1 MAALWCKIGGHCGVA
16 FQGIAAIPSEASM
29 SQLMTGKQALLEMLK
44 AEGVDYIFG
53 NPGTSE
59 GPIIDLLGDYPEFR
73 YILTLQESVAVGMGE
88 AYARARNR
96 ASFVSLHVDSGLA
109 NGIALM
115 LDALNTGTPMV
126 VTSANYDIRK
136 TNETITDLAALVR
149 PVTKWAVELSH
160 PDQIPSAIRRAFNEA
175 NSHPKGP
182 VYVGFTSNAL
192 EGMAEMNIAPSRP
205 VYDDARPSDEG
216 IAQAATLLMD
226 SSRPLM
232 MVGDRVSDDGA
243 VEEAVKLAELMGLP
257 VYQARGAEVSFPTT
271 HPQYQGGM
279 SLRVASQRAALQ
291 EVDLVLAVGSD
302 PFEELFYW
310 GDVILPPEAKL
321 VHIDPEAGRVGRSEP
336 TDVGIVAHCGLAL
349 KDLMAALEERLSP
362 GDMAEIDRRRE
373 VAVTEARR
381 RREAFEESV
390 AGKWDNS
397 PMTPARM
404 MAELAAA
411 IPDNAIVVDDSISN
425 RGTMRHYFQA
435 RERGDLRGVRGQS
448 IGGGIGATMGT
459 QCAYPDRPVF
469 GIIGDGSA
477 MMTIQGLWTAA
488 NDNIPCIFVICNN
501 GMYRVLKVNFNV
513 YQEEILE
520 LPETSG
526 GRLLYSD
533 FATPFDMAAIA
544 NSMGVHGETITDP
557 AQIKPAVDR
566 AVASGKPALLDMVID
581 GSL

>member
-1 MAALWCKIGGHCGVA
+1 
-16 FQGIAAIPSEASM
+16 M

-44 AEGVDYIFG
+44 AEGVEYIFG

-73 YILTLQESVAVGMGE
+73 YILTLQESVAMGMGE
-88 AYARARNR
+88 AYARATGR

-126 VTSANYDIRK
+126 VTSANYDARK
-136 TNETITDLAALVR
+136 VNETITDLANLVR
-149 PVTKWAVELSH
+149 PVTKWSVELDH
-160 PDQIPSAIRRAFNEA
+160 ADQIPSVIRRAFNEA

-192 EGMAEMNIAPSRP
+192 EGMAEMNIVPSRP
-205 VYDDARPSDEG
+205 VHDDTRPSADG
-216 IAQAATLLMD
+216 IAEAATLLMD
-226 SSRPLM
+226 ASRPVML
-232 MVGDRVSDDGA
+232 VGDRLSDDGA
-243 VEEAVKLAELMGLP
+243 LDQAVELAELMGLP
-257 VYQARGAEVSFPTT
+257 VYQARGAEVAFPTR
-271 HPQYQGGM
+271 HDQFLGAL
-279 SLRVASQRAALQ
+279 SLRVSQQRAVLQ

-310 GDVILPPEAKL
+310 GDVILPPEARL
-321 VHIDPEAGRVGRSEP
+321 VHIDPDRKAIGRSEP
-336 TDVGIVAHCGLAL
+336 TDVGIVGHCGLAL
-349 KDLMAALEERLSP
+349 SDLIAAVKERLSP
-362 GDMAEIDRRRE
+362 GDFAEIEQRKQAVIQQRRDSR
-373 VAVTEARR
+373 AG
-381 RREAFEESV
+381 FEESV
-390 AGKWDNS
+390 AEKWDHK

-404 MAELAAA
+404 MSELADA

-435 RERGDLRGVRGQS
+435 ERRGDLRGYRGQS
-448 IGGGIGATMGT
+448 IGGGMGTTMGT
-459 QCAYPDRPVF
+459 QCANPDRPVF

-513 YQEEILE
+513 YQQDVLE

-533 FATPFDMAAIA
+533 FGTPFDMAAIA
-544 NSMGVHGETITDP
+544 NSMGVHGERITEP
-557 AQIKPAVDR
+557 SQIKPAVDR
-566 AVASGKPALLDMVID
+566 AIASGKPALLDMVID
-581 GSL
+581 GEL

>member
-1 MAALWCKIGGHCGVA
+1 
-16 FQGIAAIPSEASM
+16 M

-44 AEGVDYIFG
+44 AEGVEYIFG

-88 AYARARNR
+88 AYARATGK

-126 VTSANYDIRK
+126 VTSANYDARK
-136 TNETITDLAALVR
+136 VNETITDLANLVR
-149 PVTKWAVELSH
+149 PVTKWSVELDH
-160 PDQIPSAIRRAFNEA
+160 ADQIPSVIRRAFNEA

-192 EGMAEMNIAPSRP
+192 EGMAEMNIVPSRP
-205 VYDDARPSDEG
+205 VYDDTRPSSDG
-216 IAQAATLLMD
+216 IAQAAALLMD
-226 SSRPLM
+226 ASRPMM
-232 MVGDRVSDDGA
+232 MVGDRVSDDDAVDQA
-243 VEEAVKLAELMGLP
+243 VELAELMGLP
-257 VYQARGAEVSFPTT
+257 VYQARGAEVAFPTM
-271 HPQYQGGM
+271 HDQFLGAL
-279 SLRVASQRAALQ
+279 SLRVSQQRAVLQ
-291 EVDLVLAVGSD
+291 DVDLVLAVGSD

-321 VHIDPEAGRVGRSEP
+321 VHIDPDRSKIGRSEP
-336 TDVGIVAHCGLAL
+336 THVGIVGNCASALDDLVAAL
-349 KDLMAALEERLSP
+349 KERLAP
-362 GDMAEIDRRRE
+362 GDAPEIEQRKAGVVDAKRAGRI
-373 VAVTEARR
+373 
-381 RREAFEESV
+381 AFEESV
-390 AGKWDNS
+390 AENWDHR

-404 MAELAAA
+404 MSELADAM
-411 IPDNAIVVDDSISN
+411 PDNAIVVDDSISN
-425 RGTMRHYFQA
+425 RGVMRHYFQA
-435 RERGDLRGVRGQS
+435 RRRGDLRGYRGQS
-448 IGGGIGATMGT
+448 IGGGMGTTMGT
-459 QCAYPDRPVF
+459 QCANPDRPVF

-488 NDNIPCIFVICNN
+488 NDNIPCVFVICNN

-513 YQEEILE
+513 YQQDILE

-533 FATPFDMAAIA
+533 FGTPFDMAAIA
-544 NSMGVHGETITDP
+544 NSMGVHGERITEP
-557 AQIKPAVDR
+557 SQIKPAVDR

>member
-1 MAALWCKIGGHCGVA
+1 
-16 FQGIAAIPSEASM
+16 M
-29 SQLMTGKQALLEMLK
+29 SQMMTGKQALLEMLK

-88 AYARARNR
+88 AYARAIGK

-126 VTSANYDIRK
+126 VTSANYDARK
-136 TNETITDLAALVR
+136 VNETITDLANLVR
-149 PVTKWAVELSH
+149 PVTKWATELTL
-160 PDQIPSAIRRAFNEA
+160 PDQIPSVIRRAFNEA
-175 NSHPKGP
+175 NTHPKGP

-205 VYDDARPSDEG
+205 VYDAPRPSAEG
-216 IAQAATLLMD
+216 IAQAASLLMD
-226 SSRPLM
+226 ASRPLM
-232 MVGDRVSDDGA
+232 LVGDRLSDDGA
-243 VEEAVKLAELMGLP
+243 VEQAVELAELMGLP
-257 VYQARGAEVSFPTT
+257 VYQARGAEVAFPTT
-271 HPQYQGGM
+271 HPQYMGPL
-279 SLRVASQRAALQ
+279 SLRVSAQRAVLQ
-291 EVDLVLAVGSD
+291 RVDTVLAVGSD

-321 VHIDPEAGRVGRSEP
+321 VHMDSDAAKIGRSEP
-336 TDVGIVAHCGLAL
+336 TDLGIVGHCGLAL
-349 KDLMAALEERLSP
+349 TDLIAALKERLSP
-362 GDMAEIDRRRE
+362 GDMPEIEERKQVVTAERQ
-373 VAVTEARR
+373 R

-390 AGKWDNS
+390 AEKWEHK

-404 MAELAAA
+404 MSELAAA
-411 IPDNAIVVDDSISN
+411 LPDNAIVVDDSISN

-477 MMTIQGLWTAA
+477 MMTVQGLWTAA
-488 NDNIPCIFVICNN
+488 NDNIPCVFVICNN
-501 GMYRVLKVNFNV
+501 GSYRVLKVNFNV

-526 GRLLYSD
+526 GRLMYSD

-544 NSMGVHGETITDP
+544 NSMGVHGERITDP
-557 AQIKPAVDR
+557 SQIKPAVDR

>member
-1 MAALWCKIGGHCGVA
+1 
-16 FQGIAAIPSEASM
+16 M

-44 AEGVDYIFG
+44 AEGVEYIFG

-73 YILTLQESVAVGMGE
+73 YILTLQESVAMGMGE
-88 AYARARNR
+88 AYARATGR

-126 VTSANYDIRK
+126 VTSANYDARK
-136 TNETITDLAALVR
+136 VNETITDLANLVR
-149 PVTKWAVELSH
+149 PVTKWAVELNH
-160 PDQIPSAIRRAFNEA
+160 ADQIPSVIRRAFNEA

-205 VYDDARPSDEG
+205 VHDATRPNAGG
-216 IAQAATLLMD
+216 IAEAATLLMD
-226 SSRPLM
+226 ASRPMLL
-232 MVGDRVSDDGA
+232 VGDRLSDDDAIDQA
-243 VEEAVKLAELMGLP
+243 VELAELMGLP
-257 VYQARGAEVSFPTT
+257 AYQARGAEVAFPTT
-271 HPQYQGGM
+271 HDQFLGAL
-279 SLRVASQRAALQ
+279 SLRVTQQRAVLQ

-310 GDVILPPEAKL
+310 GDVILPSDAKL
-321 VHIDPEAGRVGRSEP
+321 VHIDPDRKAIGRSEP
-336 TDVGIVAHCGLAL
+336 TDVGIVGHCGLAL
-349 KDLMAALEERLSP
+349 SDLIVALKERLSP
-362 GDMAEIDRRRE
+362 GDFAEIEQRKQAVIEQRRSNR
-373 VAVTEARR
+373 A
-381 RREAFEESV
+381 AFEES
-390 AGKWDNS
+390 AAEKWEHK

-404 MAELAAA
+404 MSELAAA

-435 RERGDLRGVRGQS
+435 ERRGDLRGVRGQS
-448 IGGGIGATMGT
+448 IGGGMGATMGT
-459 QCAYPDRPVF
+459 QCANPDRPVF

-488 NDNIPCIFVICNN
+488 NDNIPCVFVICNN

-513 YQEEILE
+513 YQQDVLE

-533 FATPFDMAAIA
+533 FGTPFDMAAIA
-544 NSMGVHGETITDP
+544 NSMGVHGERITDP
-557 AQIKPAVDR
+557 AEIKPAVDR

>member
-1 MAALWCKIGGHCGVA
+1 M
-16 FQGIAAIPSEASM
+16 P
-29 SQLMTGKQALLEMLK
+29 QLMTGKQALLEMLK

-88 AYARARNR
+88 SYARATGR

-109 NGIALM
+109 NGIALL

-136 TNETITDLAALVR
+136 VNETITDLAQLVR
-149 PVTKWAVELSH
+149 PVTKWAVELTH
-160 PDQIPSAIRRAFNEA
+160 PDQIPSVIRRAFNEA

-192 EGMAEMNIAPSRP
+192 EGMAEMNIVPSRP
-205 VYDDARPSDEG
+205 VYNAARPSEQG
-216 IAQAATLLMD
+216 IAQAASLLMD
-226 SSRPLM
+226 SSRPMLL
-232 MVGDRVSDDGA
+232 VGDRLSDDGA
-243 VEEAVKLAELMGLP
+243 VDEAVELAELMGLP
-257 VYQARGAEVSFPTT
+257 VYQARGAEVAFPTM
-271 HPQYQGGM
+271 HGQFQGSL
-279 SLRVASQRAALQ
+279 SLRVAAQRAVLQ
-291 EVDLVLAVGSD
+291 TFDLVLAVGSD

-310 GDVILPPEAKL
+310 GDVILPPDAKL
-321 VHIDPEAGRVGRSEP
+321 IHIDPDASRIGRSEP
-336 TDVGIVAHCGLAL
+336 TDVGIVGHCGLAL
-349 KDLMAALEERLSP
+349 TDLTAALKERLSP
-362 GDMAEIDRRRE
+362 GDLPEIEKRKQAAVDEVRRRQ
-373 VAVTEARR
+373 
-381 RREAFEESV
+381 EAFEESV
-390 AGKWDNS
+390 AEKWDHK

-435 RERGDLRGVRGQS
+435 QKRGDLRGYRGQS
-448 IGGGIGATMGT
+448 IGGGIGTTMGT
-459 QCAYPDRPVF
+459 QCANPDRPVF

-477 MMTIQGLWTAA
+477 MMTVQGLWTAA

-501 GMYRVLKVNFNV
+501 GSYRVLKVNFNV

-544 NSMGVHGETITDP
+544 NSMGVQGERITDP

>member
-1 MAALWCKIGGHCGVA
+1 
-16 FQGIAAIPSEASM
+16 M
-29 SQLMTGKQALLEMLK
+29 SQMMTGKQALLEMLK

-88 AYARARNR
+88 AYARAIGK

-126 VTSANYDIRK
+126 VTSANYDARK
-136 TNETITDLAALVR
+136 VNETITDLANLVR
-149 PVTKWAVELSH
+149 PVTKWATELTL
-160 PDQIPSAIRRAFNEA
+160 PDQIPSVIRRAFNEA
-175 NSHPKGP
+175 NTHPKGP

-205 VYDDARPSDEG
+205 VYDAPRPSAEG
-216 IAQAATLLMD
+216 IAQAASLLMD
-226 SSRPLM
+226 ASRPLM
-232 MVGDRVSDDGA
+232 LVGDRLSDDGA
-243 VEEAVKLAELMGLP
+243 VEQAVELAELMGLP
-257 VYQARGAEVSFPTT
+257 VYQARGAEVAFPTV
-271 HPQYQGGM
+271 HPQYMGPL
-279 SLRVASQRAALQ
+279 SLRVSAQRAVLQ
-291 EVDLVLAVGSD
+291 RVDTVLAVGSD

-310 GDVILPPEAKL
+310 GDVILPPDSKL
-321 VHIDPEAGRVGRSEP
+321 IHIDSDASKIGRSEP
-336 TDVGIVAHCGLAL
+336 TDVGIVGHCGLAL
-349 KDLMAALEERLSP
+349 TDLTAALKERLSP
-362 GDMAEIDRRRE
+362 GDMPEIEGRKQ
-373 VAVTEARR
+373 AVTAEKQR
-381 RREAFEESV
+381 RREAFEESM
-390 AGKWDNS
+390 AEKWDHK

-404 MAELAAA
+404 MSELAAA
-411 IPDNAIVVDDSISN
+411 LPGNAIVVDDSISN

-477 MMTIQGLWTAA
+477 MMTVQGLWTAA
-488 NDNIPCIFVICNN
+488 NDNIPCVFVICNN
-501 GMYRVLKVNFNV
+501 GSYRVLKVNFNV

-526 GRLLYSD
+526 GRLMYSD

-544 NSMGVHGETITDP
+544 NSMGVHGERITDP
-557 AQIKPAVDR
+557 SQIKPAVDR
-566 AVASGKPALLDMVID
+566 AIASGKPALLDMVID

>member
-1 MAALWCKIGGHCGVA
+1 
-16 FQGIAAIPSEASM
+16 M
-29 SQLMTGKQALLEMLK
+29 SQMMTGKQALLEMLK

-59 GPIIDLLGDYPEFR
+59 GPIIDLLGDYPELR
-73 YILTLQESVAVGMGE
+73 YILTLQESVAMGMGE
-88 AYARARNR
+88 AYARARGT

-136 TNETITDLAALVR
+136 VNETITDLADLVR

-160 PDQIPSAIRRAFNEA
+160 ADQIPSVIRRAFNEA

-192 EGMAEMNIAPSRP
+192 EGMAEMNLEPSRP
-205 VYDDARPSDEG
+205 VHDGARPSAEG
-216 IAQAATLLMD
+216 IEQAAALLANA
-226 SSRPLM
+226 SRPLLL
-232 MVGDRVSDDGA
+232 VGDRLSDDDA
-243 VEEAVKLAELMGLP
+243 VDEAVALAELMGLP
-257 VYQARGAEVSFPTT
+257 VYQARGAEVAFPTT
-271 HPQYQGGM
+271 HDQFMGAL
-279 SLRVASQRAALQ
+279 SLRVGEQRAVLQ
-291 EVDLVLAVGSD
+291 AVDLVLAVGSD

-310 GDVILPPEAKL
+310 GDVILPSEAKL
-321 VHIDPEAGRVGRSEP
+321 VHIDPDRSKIGRSEP
-336 TDVGIVAHCGLAL
+336 TDVGIVGHCKLAL
-349 KDLMAALEERLSP
+349 QDLIAALEERLSASDRSEI
-362 GDMAEIDRRRE
+362 GLRKQGVIAERQSNR
-373 VAVTEARR
+373 A
-381 RREAFEESV
+381 AFEESV
-390 AGKWDNS
+390 AEKWDHR

-404 MAELAAA
+404 MSELAAA
-411 IPDNAIVVDDSISN
+411 IPNNAIVVDDSISN
-425 RGTMRHYFQA
+425 RATMRHYFQA
-435 RERGDLRGVRGQS
+435 QHRPDLRGVRGQS
-448 IGGGIGATMGT
+448 IGGGIGVTMGT
-459 QCAYPDRPVF
+459 QCAYPDRTVF

-488 NDNIPCIFVICNN
+488 NDEIPCVFVICNN
-501 GMYRVLKVNFNV
+501 GMYRVLKTNFNV
-513 YQEEILE
+513 YQRDVLN

-533 FATPFDMAAIA
+533 FGTPFDMAAIA
-544 NSMGVHGETITDP
+544 NSMGVHGERITEPD
-557 AQIKPAVDR
+557 QIKPAVDR

>member
-1 MAALWCKIGGHCGVA
+1 
-16 FQGIAAIPSEASM
+16 M

-88 AYARARNR
+88 AYARATGR

-126 VTSANYDIRK
+126 VTSANYDARK
-136 TNETITDLAALVR
+136 VNETITDLANLVR
-149 PVTKWAVELSH
+149 PVTKWSVELNH
-160 PDQIPSAIRRAFNEA
+160 PDQIPSVIRRAFNEA

-192 EGMAEMNIAPSRP
+192 EGMAEMNIVPSRP
-205 VYDDARPSDEG
+205 VHDATRPSADG
-216 IAQAATLLMD
+216 IAEAATLLMD
-226 SSRPLM
+226 ASRPVML
-232 MVGDRVSDDGA
+232 VGDRLSDDDALDQA
-243 VEEAVKLAELMGLP
+243 VELAELMGLP
-257 VYQARGAEVSFPTT
+257 VYQARGAEVAFPTR
-271 HPQYQGGM
+271 HDQFLGAL
-279 SLRVASQRAALQ
+279 SLRVSQQRAVLQ

-310 GDVILPPEAKL
+310 GDVILPPEARL
-321 VHIDPEAGRVGRSEP
+321 VHIDPDRKAIGRSEP
-336 TDVGIVAHCGLAL
+336 TDVGIVGHCGLAL
-349 KDLMAALEERLSP
+349 SDLIAAVKERLSP
-362 GDMAEIDRRRE
+362 GDFAEIEQRKQAVIQQRRDSR
-373 VAVTEARR
+373 A
-381 RREAFEESV
+381 AFEESV
-390 AGKWDNS
+390 AEKWDHK

-404 MAELAAA
+404 MSELADA

-425 RGTMRHYFQA
+425 RGTMRHYFHA
-435 RERGDLRGVRGQS
+435 ERRGDLRGYRGQS
-448 IGGGIGATMGT
+448 IGGGMGTTMGT
-459 QCAYPDRPVF
+459 QCANPDRPVF

-513 YQEEILE
+513 YQQDVLE

-533 FATPFDMAAIA
+533 FGTPFDMAAIA
-544 NSMGVHGETITDP
+544 NSMGVHGERITEP
-557 AQIKPAVDR
+557 SQIKPAVDR

-581 GSL
+581 GEL